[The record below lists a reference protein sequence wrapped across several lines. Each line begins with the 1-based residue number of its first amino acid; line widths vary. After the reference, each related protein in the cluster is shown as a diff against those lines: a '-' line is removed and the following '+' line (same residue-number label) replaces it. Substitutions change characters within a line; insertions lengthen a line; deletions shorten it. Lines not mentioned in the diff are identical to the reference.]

1 MFVMAKYLWKVD
13 VVKNAGQLVKGMT
26 VEIIMENTSA
36 KPQAKHIIEAIK
48 SKYGVTV
55 SSCHCTT
62 SNFNFQKLS

>member
-1 MFVMAKYLWKVD
+1 
-13 VVKNAGQLVKGMT
+13 MT

-48 SKYGVTV
+48 NKYGVTV